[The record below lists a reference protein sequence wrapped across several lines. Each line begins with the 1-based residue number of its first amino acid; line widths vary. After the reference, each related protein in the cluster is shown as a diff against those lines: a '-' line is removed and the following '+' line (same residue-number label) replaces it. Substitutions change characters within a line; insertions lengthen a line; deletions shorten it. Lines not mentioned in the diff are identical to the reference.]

1 VGPGRMKD
9 GDAGRAI
16 AAAIG
21 LPSMCGDPAL
31 PEL

>member
-1 VGPGRMKD
+1 MKD

-31 PEL
+31 HEL